1 MELSTLGFV
10 SFIPRK
16 GVVINVLETEDIKD
30 LFYYRLA
37 LERGVIERI
46 FALGLSDKQKSM
58 IKTKHTE
65 LVEASQHGEIEPF
78 IEQDRDFHA
87 YLAALSNNKFFIESL
102 RKVRDLID
110 WNNKILMARY
120 ERIPEVVV
128 EHQNIVDG
136 LIRQDIEATYKAL
149 EVHLMTA
156 IRKMEKH
163 IQP

>member
-16 GVVINVLETEDIKD
+16 GVVVNVLATEDIKD

-46 FALGLSDKQKSM
+46 FALGLSDKQKST
-58 IKTKHTE
+58 IKTKHTQ

-78 IEQDRDFHA
+78 IGRDRAFHA

-110 WNNKILMARY
+110 WNNKMLMARY

-163 IQP
+163 I